1 MYENVLHC
9 ASEGLWSLSF
19 VSFMLSPPV
28 AVWTFECLLCL
39 SWNTV
44 CVLFPF
50 FYGDRNISALRSHRI
65 LITVLDVDLVVVYS
79 ELYFFHS
86 LLDAIYT

>member
-9 ASEGLWSLSF
+9 ASEGLWNLSF
-19 VSFMLSPPV
+19 LSVMLIPPL

-39 SWNTV
+39 SWNIV
-44 CVLFPF
+44 YVLFPF
-50 FYGDRNISALRSHRI
+50 FYGDRNISALKSYHI
-65 LITVLDVDLVVVYS
+65 LITVLDLDLVVVYG

-86 LLDAIYT
+86 LLDIIHT